1 MAIPEGDAVPETRDE
16 IPTLDEE
23 ATEGRRRQPSISNG
37 CTTEAWV
44 ASVSM
49 SHDRT

>member
-37 CTTEAWV
+37 CTTEVWV
-44 ASVSM
+44 ASVSV